1 MYPKGIIIECCCV
14 LLGTNLGSVI
24 KNRVPVRIKQPM
36 NTIFGIAAIA
46 IGVTSLIRLES
57 LPAVIIALI
66 LGALI
71 EEGIDL
77 DRNAA
82 VPGAD
87 LALFLAV
94 CPDDVISTEM

>member
-1 MYPKGIIIECCCV
+1 
-14 LLGTNLGSVI
+14 
-24 KNRVPVRIKQPM
+24 M

-94 CPDDVISTEM
+94 WPDDVISTEM